1 MTLRSP
7 KRALWIFLLCAA
19 FCAFSANAMDAN
31 PPAVPGH
38 AWTPAGHH
46 IIAMGPES
54 GHPAIMDGTTT
65 CDPQRT
71 TRRLLSPLALKRTLG
86 VRLPSNLVIF
96 NNKMGAAT
104 LLPLR
109 MVG

>member
-1 MTLRSP
+1 
-7 KRALWIFLLCAA
+7 
-19 FCAFSANAMDAN
+19 
-31 PPAVPGH
+31 
-38 AWTPAGHH
+38 
-46 IIAMGPES
+46 
-54 GHPAIMDGTTT
+54 MDGLVPQFGGFLFDQAGPVPINTAS
-65 CDPQRT
+65 DPQRN